1 MARIERIIYLMQVP
15 MSAREYV
22 RFGAE
27 LYVARGLVVEVWNCA
42 PFLAPG
48 YATAEAPAPL
58 ACRPLH
64 GSREVCALLRAL
76 GPADAVINLLPRR
89 LCTLEIHKALG
100 RCPAQDVTVRTNA
113 LPLPGKSLA
122 QALRKIT
129 PGKLADFIVSRP
141 RVWSKLTPQPGRII
155 YGGEACRPAP
165 GETPRPISAHALD
178 YDLFLQMPPVAI
190 REPIA
195 VFLDQCFPFHP
206 DFQVLRSRAPVTAE
220 RYYPSLCAFFDA
232 LERAAGLKVVI
243 AAHPR
248 SPKDKNLFAG
258 REVIYGQ
265 SLELV
270 QRARLALAHT
280 STAVNF
286 AVMYRTP
293 LLFLNTAEL
302 NLSQRQIIAD
312 LADRLNAPCLNVDNL
327 PPAWETS
334 LTDAHPPAEAYAAY
348 TAEYIKEPGSPNL
361 PFWQI
366 LLDDLQAP
374 AAQEQTS

>member
-1 MARIERIIYLMQVP
+1 MTQIQRVIYLMQVP

-27 LYVARGLVVEVWNCA
+27 LYVARGLAVEVWNCA

-48 YATAEAPAPL
+48 YATAEEAAPAP
-58 ACRPLH
+58 CRPLH
-64 GSREVCALLRAL
+64 GSREVCALLRKL

-89 LCTLEIHKALG
+89 LCTLEIHKTLG
-100 RCPAQDVTVRTNA
+100 HSAAQDVTVRTNA
-113 LPLPGKSLA
+113 LPLPGKALA
-122 QALRKIT
+122 RRLRKLT
-129 PGKLADFIVSRP
+129 PGKLADFIVSRSAI
-141 RVWSKLTPQPGRII
+141 WSRLTPKPSRII
-155 YGGEACRPAP
+155 YGGTACRPAP
-165 GETPRPISAHALD
+165 GETPRPVSAHALD
-178 YDLFLQMPPVAI
+178 YDLFLQTPPVSE

-206 DFQVLRSRAPVTAE
+206 DFQVLRSKAPVTAE
-220 RYYPSLCAFFDA
+220 RYYPSLCAFFDV
-232 LERAAGLKVVI
+232 LERTAGLEVII

-258 REVIYGQ
+258 REVRYGQ

-270 QRARLALAHT
+270 QRASLALAHT

-286 AVMYRTP
+286 AVMYHTP

-302 NLSQRQIIAD
+302 NLSQGQIIAG
-312 LADRLNAPCLNVDNL
+312 LAGRLNAPCLNVDDL
-327 PPAWETS
+327 PAAWEAL
-334 LTDAHPPAEAYAAY
+334 LTRSPAQAKAYAAY
-348 TAEYIKEPGSPNL
+348 AAQYIKEPGSPDL

-366 LLDDLQAP
+366 LLDDLQTIP
-374 AAQEQTS
+374 EQEQAP